1 MTNTNN
7 ENLIHSSDFK
17 EEVIDLRDYWNVIR
31 RRQRSIGLT
40 TFLIVVLSALIAFSM
55 DPIYKSTVTL
65 LIETE
70 DAKVVSIEE
79 VYAGGQ
85 QSIEYLNTQFEVIK
99 SQALARKVI
108 EVLDLT
114 RHPYFLPE
122 LDESGNEVS
131 WRSTLLKVFPESVS
145 TWFESQPESGIKTSA
160 EFTPEELRIRELL
173 GDLSKMMSVEPLR
186 NTQLVQISFEASD
199 NNLAALMANEMAQVY
214 IKDQLDARLGMTSQ
228 ANSWLSERLSDIRE
242 KLKTSEAALQSY
254 KEREDLI
261 EAGGVTGLI
270 LEQLQEL
277 NQDLILVQR
286 NLSSLEAAR
295 EQIRQVKT
303 DQYQDYLSI
312 PAVLEDN
319 LVSELIQDES
329 EAAQALHSL
338 SQRYGYKHPKI
349 ISAKAALGTVSDAL
363 KKHVLNVVNG
373 IERQYQLVRS
383 AEASAQRAL
392 TNTRQELNII
402 NRKEHQ
408 LGILEREVIANRQL
422 YNLFLNRIKETNES
436 IGIDQANAR
445 IVDTALP
452 AINPVKPK
460 KRLIILIAGF
470 LGLGFGVLLAFLF
483 EHLDN
488 TLKTAVD
495 IEERLKLAVLGVLPK
510 VVDKADDLWKM
521 VKTDNHSNFSEGIR
535 TIRTG
540 MILSRLDNPH
550 KTVMVTSCLPGEG
563 KTVVASNTAINLSE
577 MHKVLLIDADLRKPS
592 IGPLFGLK
600 PDANGLTELLS
611 KPLPKK
617 VTSSSRSI
625 HRYGESGLH
634 IMPSGCI
641 PPNPLDLISSTA
653 FKRLLSN
660 LAGSFDHI
668 IIDSPPVLPVSDAQ
682 LIAAMVSGV
691 TKGSG
696 VIYVMKASS
705 TPIPLINEGLNR
717 LRQAN
722 MQIIGG
728 VLNQFDAE
736 KHAQYGGYMYAGGYY
751 AGSYGEKS

>member
-1 MTNTNN
+1 
-7 ENLIHSSDFK
+7 
-17 EEVIDLRDYWNVIR
+17 V
-31 RRQRSIGLT
+31 
-40 TFLIVVLSALIAFSM
+40 
-55 DPIYKSTVTL
+55 
-65 LIETE
+65 
-70 DAKVVSIEE
+70 
-79 VYAGGQ
+79 
-85 QSIEYLNTQFEVIK
+85 
-99 SQALARKVI
+99 
-108 EVLDLT
+108 
-114 RHPYFLPE
+114 
-122 LDESGNEVS
+122 
-131 WRSTLLKVFPESVS
+131 
-145 TWFESQPESGIKTSA
+145 
-160 EFTPEELRIRELL
+160 
-173 GDLSKMMSVEPLR
+173 
-186 NTQLVQISFEASD
+186 
-199 NNLAALMANEMAQVY
+199 
-214 IKDQLDARLGMTSQ
+214 
-228 ANSWLSERLSDIRE
+228 
-242 KLKTSEAALQSY
+242 
-254 KEREDLI
+254 
-261 EAGGVTGLI
+261 
-270 LEQLQEL
+270 
-277 NQDLILVQR
+277 
-286 NLSSLEAAR
+286 
-295 EQIRQVKT
+295 
-303 DQYQDYLSI
+303 
-312 PAVLEDN
+312 
-319 LVSELIQDES
+319 
-329 EAAQALHSL
+329 
-338 SQRYGYKHPKI
+338 
-349 ISAKAALGTVSDAL
+349 
-363 KKHVLNVVNG
+363 
-373 IERQYQLVRS
+373 
-383 AEASAQRAL
+383 L

-422 YNLFLNRIKETNES
+422 YDLFLNRIKETAES

-445 IVDTALP
+445 VVDTALP
-452 AINPVKPK
+452 GIKPVKPI

-540 MILSRLDNPH
+540 VILSRLDNPH

-600 PDANGLTELLS
+600 PDANGLTESLS
-611 KPLPKK
+611 KQGD
-617 VTSSSRSI
+617 SSSSI
-625 HRYGESGLH
+625 HRYGESKLH

-668 IIDSPPVLPVSDAQ
+668 IIDTPPVLPVSDAR
-682 LIAAMVSGV
+682 LIATMV
-691 TKGSG
+691 SG
-696 VIYVMKASS
+696 VIYVMQADS

-722 MQIIGG
+722 THIVGG

-751 AGSYGEKS
+751 VGSYGEKS